1 MSPSPDISS
10 MIMTAPKYSRHAAA
24 HDDSKIAP
32 LIAEPFS
39 AGSALHVAFQFTP
52 GIHLHA

>member
-1 MSPSPDISS
+1 